1 MRNLVIEAYRPKF
14 RKQIPHNGPFPFVRK
29 PENHEAIFKPNKRK
43 TSIYTLHL
51 SIAMGIAFD
60 HATSRPE
67 HIDIILNGLDRYN
80 PETTT
85 VFQDYVT
92 QQCEDRTYD
101 CYANLALLKLYQFN
115 PHLTRDEP
123 TTNIL
128 VKALTVFPS
137 PDFSLCL
144 HLLPPHILSPALST
158 SSSLPA
164 AGDAPLSEAVQKLT
178 TLNTLLSQANYKGFW
193 TTLDSDDL
201 YADLIADVSGFEE
214 LMRVRIAVTVGQS
227 CREVERKVLEG
238 WLSLTGSDFE
248 RFVLDICSWSID
260 NTVGG
265 GKGGVVVVPVN
276 KENEAKGTVVRE
288 NVQFDQFAR
297 IIKRAYEQPA

>member
-1 MRNLVIEAYRPKF
+1 
-14 RKQIPHNGPFPFVRK
+14 
-29 PENHEAIFKPNKRK
+29 
-43 TSIYTLHL
+43 
-51 SIAMGIAFD
+51 MGIAFD
-60 HATSRPE
+60 FAQDRPE
-67 HIDIILNGLDRYN
+67 HINEILNGLDRYN

-115 PHLTRDEP
+115 PHLTRDET

-144 HLLPPHILSPALST
+144 HLLPPHILHPSST

-178 TLNTLLSQANYKGFW
+178 TLNTLLSQADYRGFW
-193 TTLDSDDL
+193 NTLDSDDL
-201 YADLIADVSGFEE
+201 YADLVADVNGFEE
-214 LMRVRIAVTVGQS
+214 LMRVRIAVTAGQS
-227 CREVERKVLEG
+227 CREVDRRVLES
-238 WLSLTGSDFE
+238 WLQLHGQEFE
-248 RFVLDICSWSID
+248 RFILEICGWGLDE
-260 NTVGG
+260 TTGG
-265 GKGGVVVVPVN
+265 PGGVVLIPVN
-276 KENEAKGTVVRE
+276 KENEAKETVVRE
-288 NVQFDQFAR
+288 NVKFDQFSR
-297 IIKRAYEQPA
+297 IVKRAYEQPA